1 MQLTDGEDLHAT
13 VLNAPIGVAILN
25 ADTLVT
31 EIVNDKFLEVAGK
44 PYAEIYGRFYWDAF
58 AEARPYYESALAG
71 VVSSGEAYHADEV
84 ELMLIRRGVE
94 EMIFVT
100 FVYAPVKDKAG
111 EVRKI
116 AVWVLEH
123 TKQVNERQKVEEART
138 AFQRERDRLKNFFMQ
153 APAGICIL
161 DGPEL
166 IYELVNPAYQK
177 LLPGRKLLNRPIF
190 EALPELVGTPLEQ
203 ILLNV
208 YRSGEAYDVNQL
220 LIPVAEY
227 EGGPTRDRYFT
238 FNYLAR
244 RDGNDQIDGILA
256 FVFEVTGLMQVQ
268 QDQLAMNEE
277 LAATN
282 EESQAVNEELVAA
295 NEALLIIQQELQTQT
310 EEKQR
315 AIDRLRV
322 NEQNIRNMVRQAP
335 VGMCIVEGLPLFV
348 LEVNDSFLEIIGK
361 SRDDIKSKP
370 YWEVVAEAAAFYEPI
385 TDSVMATGLTYHAN
399 EHEIML
405 IRNGVEEIV
414 HVDFVYEPMKDPG
427 GETYAIMI
435 VAIDVTDKVTHRKK
449 VERAEES
456 LRMAIDA
463 AGLGSYYINVLD
475 RQFYPSLKLKEF
487 FGFGPDEEMPY
498 DAAVN
503 QIHPD
508 YRQTVADA
516 VEGAIKNGTRFDM
529 EYPIIAHSDARIR
542 WVKAIGTVQQDD
554 TGVNRYFTGVLH
566 EITEQKQDEIRKND
580 FIGMVSHE
588 LKTPLTSLTAIVQV
602 ANKKLKNSEDL
613 FLAGAMDK
621 AGTQVMRMTRMING
635 FLNISR
641 LESGKILIDKQIFNL
656 EELIE
661 EMIREKEM
669 TVNSH
674 EIRFEPCAP
683 LLVSADHDK
692 IGSVITNLISNA
704 VKYSP
709 KGKVIEIKCQM
720 QGDMA
725 QVSVRDEGMGVKAA
739 DKANLFERY
748 YRVENPNTQHISG
761 FGIGLYLSA
770 EIIQRHDGRIWLES
784 ESGVGSTFYFSLPLI
799 DNEKE
804 K

>member
-1 MQLTDGEDLHAT
+1 MQLTDGEDLHTT
-13 VLNAPIGVAILN
+13 VLNAPIGIAILN
-25 ADTLVT
+25 ADTLVA
-31 EIVNDKFLEVAGK
+31 EIVNEKFLEVAGK
-44 PYAEIYGRFYWDAF
+44 PYAAIHGQFYWDAF
-58 AEARPYYESALAG
+58 AEARPYYETALAG
-71 VVSSGEAYHADEV
+71 VVTSGQAYYANEV
-84 ELMLIRRGVE
+84 ELMLIRQGIE
-94 EMIFVT
+94 EIIFVT
-100 FVYAPVKDKAG
+100 FVYAPVKDKTG
-111 EVRKI
+111 KVKKI
-116 AVWVLEH
+116 AVWVLEN
-123 TKQVNERQKVEEART
+123 TKQVTERQKVEAARE
-138 AFQRERDRLKNFFMQ
+138 AFQQERDRLKNFFMQ

-166 IYELVNPAYQK
+166 KYELVNPAYQQ
-177 LLPGRKLLNRPIF
+177 LLPGRNLLNRPIF
-190 EALPELVGTPLEQ
+190 EALPELVGTPLEEV
-203 ILLNV
+203 ILNV
-208 YRSGEAYDVNQL
+208 YRSGEPYEVNQL
-220 LIPVAEY
+220 LIPVAAY
-227 EGGPTRDRYFT
+227 EGGPTLDRYFT
-238 FNYLAR
+238 FNYIAR
-244 RDGNDQIDGILA
+244 RDGNDQTDGVLA

-295 NEALLIIQQELQTQT
+295 NEALLIVQQELQTLT
-310 EEKQR
+310 EEKQS

-335 VGMCIVEGLPLFV
+335 VGMCIVEGDPLFV
-348 LEVNDSFLEIIGK
+348 MEVNDSFLEIIGK
-361 SRDDIKSKP
+361 SREEIKLKP
-370 YWEVVAEAAAFYEPI
+370 YWEVVPEAAAFYEPI

-405 IRNGVEEIV
+405 IRKGIEELV
-414 HVDFVYEPMKDPG
+414 NVDFVYEPMKDPG
-427 GETYAIMI
+427 GNTYAIMI
-435 VAIDVTDKVTHRKK
+435 VAIDVTEKVTHRKK

-463 AGLGSYYINVLD
+463 AGLGSYYINVID
-475 RQFYPSLKLKEF
+475 RQFYPSQKLKEF

-498 DAAVN
+498 EAAID

-508 YRQTVADA
+508 YRAAVAGA
-516 VEGAIKNGTRFDM
+516 VEAAIINGTRFDM
-529 EYPIIAHSDARIR
+529 EYPIVAHNDARIR
-542 WVKAIGTVQQDD
+542 WVRAIGTVQQDD
-554 TGVNRYFTGVLH
+554 NGSKRYFTGVLH

-602 ANKKLKNSEDL
+602 ANKKLMNSEDK

-621 AGTQVMRMTRMING
+621 AGTQVKRMTRMING

-641 LESGKILIDKQIFNL
+641 LESGKILIDKQTFDL
-656 EELIE
+656 EDLIE
-661 EMIREKEM
+661 EMIRETEM

-674 EIRFEPCAP
+674 EIRFKPCAP
-683 LLVSADHDK
+683 VLISADHDK

-709 KGKVIEIKCQM
+709 KGKLIEVTCEV
-720 QGDMA
+720 QGDIA
-725 QVSVRDEGMGVKAA
+725 QVSVCDEGMGIKAS
-739 DKANLFERY
+739 DKENLFERY
-748 YRVENPNTQHISG
+748 YRVENPHTQHISG

-770 EIIQRHDGRIWLES
+770 EIIHRHDGRIWLES

-799 DNEKE
+799 GHQEEK
-804 K
+804 